1 MAPNEL
7 DKLRHEIRDLFVE
20 TVPVLRITSPDGEQR
35 WLRESADIVRY
46 LQQTYAQA
54 A

>member
-20 TVPVLRITSPDGEQR
+20 TGPAHP
-35 WLRESADIVRY
+35 VRY
-46 LQQTYAQA
+46 LKQTYAQSA
-54 A
+54 

>member
-7 DKLRHEIRDLFVE
+7 DKLRHQIRDLFVE
-20 TVPVLRITSPDGEQR
+20 TGP
-35 WLRESADIVRY
+35 AHHVRY
-46 LQQTYAQA
+46 LEQTYAQA